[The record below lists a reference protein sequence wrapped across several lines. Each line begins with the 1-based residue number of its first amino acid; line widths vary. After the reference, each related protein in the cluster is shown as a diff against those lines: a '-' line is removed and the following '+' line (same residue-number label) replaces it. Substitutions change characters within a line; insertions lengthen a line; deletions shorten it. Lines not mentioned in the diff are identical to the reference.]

1 MFAAILS
8 ISAIQLLLFGL
19 VVAIEHRVVRWDATV
34 SSGVYAAV
42 DDALAEPDF
51 KCERAVLAVMSHSLS
66 VAGLSNSYE
75 SGTDSVRVL
84 DGVSFD
90 VGDREFVAIVGP
102 SGCGKTTLLKSI
114 AGVVEPDGGDIVTS
128 AGPVDGPSEDI
139 AMVFQDFRLLPWK
152 TILEN
157 VVVGADIQPDRTDG
171 EPAAAARE
179 WIDKVGLAGSEDA
192 YPAEL
197 SGGMKQRVGLARA
210 LAADPDIL
218 LMDEPFGSLDAQ
230 TRDRLQT
237 ELLRLWHTEQKTI
250 LFVTHDI
257 NEAIYLADRVLVL
270 SAKPATITTALDVN
284 LDRPRWDRRVDIE
297 GSAEFKRLRT
307 RLREELG
314 LTVS

>member
-1 MFAAILS
+1 
-8 ISAIQLLLFGL
+8 
-19 VVAIEHRVVRWDATV
+19 
-34 SSGVYAAV
+34 
-42 DDALAEPDF
+42 
-51 KCERAVLAVMSHSLS
+51 MSQSLS
-66 VAGLSNSYE
+66 VAGLSKSYG

-84 DGVSFD
+84 DDVSFD
-90 VGDREFVAIVGP
+90 VGESEFVAIVGP

-114 AGVVEPDGGDIVTS
+114 AGVVDTDGGDIVTS
-128 AGPVDGPSEDI
+128 AGPITGPSDDI

-152 TILEN
+152 TVLGN
-157 VVVGADIQPDRTDG
+157 VLVGAEIQPDRTDRKP
-171 EPAAAARE
+171 EPVARE
-179 WIDKVGLAGSEDA
+179 WIEKVGLAGSEDA

-210 LAADPDIL
+210 LAVDPDIL

-237 ELLRLWHTEQKTI
+237 ELLQLWHAEQKTI

-257 NEAIYLADRVLVL
+257 NEAVYLADRVLVL

-297 GSAEFKRLRT
+297 GSSEFKRLRT

>member
-1 MFAAILS
+1 
-8 ISAIQLLLFGL
+8 
-19 VVAIEHRVVRWDATV
+19 
-34 SSGVYAAV
+34 
-42 DDALAEPDF
+42 
-51 KCERAVLAVMSHSLS
+51 MSHSLS
-66 VAGLSNSYE
+66 VAGLSKSYE

-84 DGVSFD
+84 DDVSFD
-90 VGDREFVAIVGP
+90 VAEREFVAIVGP

-128 AGPVDGPSEDI
+128 AGPVNGPSEDI

-152 TILEN
+152 TVLEN

-179 WIDKVGLAGSEDA
+179 WIEKVGLAGSEDA

-210 LAADPDIL
+210 LAVDPDIL

-237 ELLRLWHTEQKTI
+237 ELLRLWHTERKTI

-270 SAKPATITTALDVN
+270 SAKPAAITTALDVS

-297 GSAEFKRLRT
+297 GSSEFKRLRT

>member
-1 MFAAILS
+1 MSQSLS
-8 ISAIQLLLFGL
+8 I
-19 VVAIEHRVVRWDATV
+19 
-34 SSGVYAAV
+34 
-42 DDALAEPDF
+42 
-51 KCERAVLAVMSHSLS
+51 
-66 VAGLSNSYE
+66 AGLSKSY
-75 SGTDSVRVL
+75 GAGPDSVRVL
-84 DGVSFD
+84 EDVSFE
-90 VGDREFVAIVGP
+90 VRESEFVAIVGP

-114 AGVVEPDGGDIVTS
+114 AGVIEPDSGDIVTP
-128 AGPVDGPSEDI
+128 AGPISGPSEDI

-152 TILEN
+152 TVLEN
-157 VVVGADIQPDRTDG
+157 VVVGADIQPDRSAQQP
-171 EPAAAARE
+171 EAVARE
-179 WIDKVGLAGSEDA
+179 WIENVGLAGSENA
-192 YPAEL
+192 YPSEL

-210 LAADPDIL
+210 LAVDPDIL

-237 ELLRLWHTEQKTI
+237 ELLQLWRTEQKTI

-284 LDRPRWDRRVDIE
+284 LDRPRWNHRVDIE
-297 GSAEFKRLRT
+297 GSSEFTRLRT